1 MKARSTYIHKLL
13 HARVYLKRNI
23 LTMEINDIR
32 VKSQTNSTNVDQT
45 HFHYKKRLQY
55 TLCPPFED
63 AEGMSMR
70 LVKDVPEKA

>member
-1 MKARSTYIHKLL
+1 
-13 HARVYLKRNI
+13 
-23 LTMEINDIR
+23 MEINDIR
-32 VKSQTNSTNVDQT
+32 EKSQTNSTNVDQT

-63 AEGMSMR
+63 AEYMSMR